1 MKRVKFL
8 NSFIDNVSMKE
19 AINII
24 DGFVASGRPHQ
35 LVAVNATKI
44 VKMQKDKQLR
54 DLVNSSD
61 LVFADGQAVV
71 TGSRILGSSLKQR
84 LAGIDLMQEIVRR
97 ANTRKYSL
105 YFLGAKEHVV
115 RKLVD
120 IYKERFPE
128 LEIAGWHDGYF
139 ESADHERKVIQGIK
153 GLRPD
158 VLFVA
163 MGTPKK
169 EYWIRQNLE
178 ELGIPVCLGVG
189 GSFDVIAGYVKR
201 APKWMQGIGLE
212 WFFRFLSE
220 PRRMWKRYLFSNTTF
235 IWMVM
240 REKIALR
247 KTIAAFF
254 LLALAFFPLNLFQA
268 GEKEWFPFY
277 VPWNYCKNSAV
288 DVSFLL
294 DAPAGKHGFVAVK
307 DGHFYFK
314 DGIRA
319 RFWGVNIH
327 SNKTCFPSHGQAED
341 IAKRLAQLGCN
352 IVRMHLLDY
361 EEPYGIIDSN
371 YNDSQHLSASQLE
384 KMDYFIYQLKENGIY
399 VTFDVLGLGAR
410 RFKEGDGVVD
420 HNKIKSGAGGI
431 SFFDERIIELS
442 RKFAKDFLSHVNSY
456 TGNSY
461 LDEPAIAMIEMTNE
475 NTLFGHWIIESFT
488 PHYKKKIDGLWK
500 EWLKGNSRGSENI
513 YSEWYEDRRFK
524 FELQNSY
531 QEDMYDYLRSI
542 GVKCP
547 IGSSNYTHDNLNL
560 AADKNM
566 DFTDIHL
573 YWDHPYK
580 VNRIHNRALIKQS
593 HLNPETLVNMISR
606 ASVFN
611 KPLIVTEWDSIWPN
625 EWRAVDV
632 LSTASYAALNE
643 VDALFLYSYNG
654 GWEISWDDLEKK
666 IYYPTVVFNDPAKM
680 GLFPLGAL
688 IFLRGDVAP
697 AVHTRYASYGMDEL
711 YQMSEPYSDW
721 SKIAGVAYVSRLE
734 KKIHASDEGIYY
746 PYIAEIFRDEG
757 KVISDTGEI
766 TRDSKRGVFIVKAP
780 RIFSFSG
787 FIGSVVSQQFNGIR
801 FASDTDFATFTVTSL
816 NEKDISGSDRLLVT
830 VVGRV
835 RNKSQRLTPHITKKS
850 DDLKRD
856 VYVLDKGQGPILV
869 EGVEGVVSIKKRRKK
884 ENVVVFAL
892 DEKGLRQKPVPVNI
906 KGESFTFKV
915 SGEHQTIYYEIE
927 RI

>member
-8 NSFIDNVSMKE
+8 NSFFDNVSMKE
-19 AINII
+19 AIGII
-24 DGFVASGRPHQ
+24 DGFVSSRRPHQ
-35 LVAVNATKI
+35 LVAVNAAKM

-54 DLVNSSD
+54 DLINSSD

-71 TGSRILGSSLKQR
+71 SGSRILGSALKER

-97 ANTRKYSL
+97 ANTKKYSL

-128 LEIAGWHDGYF
+128 LEIAGWHNGYF
-139 ESADHERKVIQGIK
+139 ESVDQERKVIQEIK

-163 MGTPKK
+163 MGTPRK

-220 PRRMWKRYLFSNTTF
+220 PKRMWKRYLFTNTAF
-235 IWMVM
+235 IWM
-240 REKIALR
+240 ILR
-247 KTIAAFF
+247 KKLSMAMIGF
-254 LLALAFFPLNLFQA
+254 LVITFAFFPIQLFQQ
-268 GEKEWFPFY
+268 KDKTWFSFST
-277 VPWNYCKNSAV
+277 PWNYCKGSSV

-294 DAPAGKHGFVAVK
+294 DAPAGKHGFVTVK
-307 DGHFYFK
+307 DGHFYFEN
-314 DGIRA
+314 GIRA
-319 RFWGVNIH
+319 KFWGVNIH
-327 SNKTCFPSHGQAED
+327 SDKACFPSQKQAED

-361 EEPYGIIDSN
+361 EDPHGIIDSS
-371 YNDSQHLSASQLE
+371 YNNSQYLSASQLE
-384 KMDYFIYQLKENGIY
+384 KLDYFIYQLKQNGIY

-410 RFKEGDGVVD
+410 RFKAGDKVVD
-420 HNKIKSGAGGI
+420 YDKIRSGAGGI

-442 RKFAKDFLSHVNSY
+442 SKFAMDFLSHENPY
-456 TGNSY
+456 TGNTY

-475 NTLFGHWIIESFT
+475 NTLFSSWIIESFT
-488 PHYKKKIDGLWK
+488 PYYSKKIDGLWR
-500 EWLKGNSRGSENI
+500 EWLKGNGRGSENI
-513 YSEWYEDRRFK
+513 YSEWHKDRRFK
-524 FELQNSY
+524 FELENSY
-531 QEDMYDYLRSI
+531 QEKMYDYLRSI

-547 IGSSNYTHDNLNL
+547 IGSSNSTYDNLNL

-566 DFTDIHL
+566 DFTDIHS

-593 HLNPETLVNMISR
+593 HLNPETLVNVISR

-625 EWRAVDV
+625 EWSAVDV

-643 VDALFLYSYNG
+643 VDALFLYAYNG
-654 GWEISWDDLEKK
+654 GWEMGWDDLEKK
-666 IYYPTVVFNDPAKM
+666 IYYPTVVFNDPTKM

-688 IFLRGDVAP
+688 IFLREDVAP
-697 AVHTRYASYGMDEL
+697 AVHTRYASYSMDEL

-721 SKIAGVAYVSRLE
+721 SKIAGVGYVSRLE
-734 KKIHASDEGIYY
+734 KKIQASDEGISY
-746 PYIAEIFRDEG
+746 PYLAEIFRDEH
-757 KVISDTGEI
+757 KVTSDTGEI
-766 TRDSKRGVFIVKAP
+766 VRDSKRGVFIVKAP

-787 FIGSVVSQQFNGIR
+787 FIGSVVLQQFNGIR

-816 NEKDISGSDRLLVT
+816 NEKDISESDRLLVT

-835 RNKSQRLTPHITKKS
+835 RNKTQRLTPHITKKS

-856 VYVLDKGQGPILV
+856 VYVINKGEGPILV
-869 EGVEGVVSIKKRRKK
+869 EGVEGVISIKKRGKR
-884 ENVVVFAL
+884 ENIAVFAL
-892 DEKGLRQKPVPVNI
+892 DENGLRQSPVPVDI

-915 SGEHQTIYYEIE
+915 SGEYQTIYYEIE
-927 RI
+927 RM